1 MMMVTDN
8 KKSKEPKQDI
18 SRAAGFGELEAG
30 LLTGNLGL
38 LVAREESK
46 DLGEPCKE
54 GLSEVGDYL
63 DDLAGD
69 SSIKFLPL
77 SDGKDYPFVDI
88 KKGKPLS
95 NCVIGPFVRS
105 SSEKESFVGGEEG
118 KSSSPVQ
125 EREVAEVPG
134 VRRHRGCKVDIQK
147 ACFPDDRGG
156 EVVVANDDRNTGSSS
171 VHSNDVGVASG
182 LETKQPKLLGK
193 KVSKEVKGKSMQS
206 EKELSVQ
213 AAGKV
218 TGKKGAE
225 HSSLED
231 LRAQDIA
238 ESDRKSLD
246 MLVRQTIGWE
256 PCMSF
261 TNRPGDKP
269 AAQCTIWPDAFDQVA
284 AAAVNKIPKSLNI
297 EELGL
302 KMREESFEE
311 STGAADLHSGELE
324 TISSRSKAAGTL
336 QGRAGLQGSGD
347 RNLHSLKTVPQAM
360 AAFAQ
365 AAAAAKATGEMKFLL
380 HVSLMYQKPIPWA
393 YTYCIVLMLLYGI
406 SLHVLW
412 VKYFLCS

>member
-1 MMMVTDN
+1 MVTEN
-8 KKSKEPKQDI
+8 KKSKEQKQDI
-18 SRAAGFGELEAG
+18 SRAAAFGELEAG

-46 DLGEPCKE
+46 DLGDPCKE

-63 DDLAGD
+63 DALAGD

-77 SDGKDYPFVDI
+77 SDGKNYTFVDI
-88 KKGKPLS
+88 EKGKPLS
-95 NCVIGPFVRS
+95 NYVIGPFVRS

-125 EREVAEVPG
+125 ERKVAEVPG
-134 VRRHRGCKVDIQK
+134 VRRHTGCTVDSQK

-156 EVVVANDDRNTGSSS
+156 EVVVANDGTNTGSLS
-171 VHSNDVGVASG
+171 VRSNDGVASG
-182 LETKQPKLLGK
+182 LETKQQKLLGK

-213 AAGKV
+213 GAGKV

-231 LRAQDIA
+231 LRAKDIA

-246 MLVRQTIGWE
+246 MLIRQTIGWE

-302 KMREESFEE
+302 KMTEESFEE
-311 STGAADLHSGELE
+311 STGAADLHLGELE

-347 RNLHSLKTVPQAM
+347 RNPHSLKTVPQAM

-380 HVSLMYQKPIPWA
+380 TCVTDVSEA
-393 YTYCIVLMLLYGI
+393 YSLGIYLL
-406 SLHVLW
+406 HCFDVTVW
-412 VKYFLCS
+412 N